1 MASFPQPCG
10 QDAYRDGISAVAA
23 LSRQGLD
30 AQGTVVI
37 LHSAGAV
44 VTPAVAQCLGA
55 WNRTW
60 IPAVGQDGFIL
71 VRTNEH
77 AELRLLPS
85 QNREPLSGLG
95 MEPGDGQKKAGGTSQ
110 VNRL

>member
-10 QDAYRDGISAVAA
+10 QDAYRDGTLAVTA

-30 AQGTVVI
+30 ARGIGAI

-55 WNRTW
+55 WRHDMQEAARAPL
-60 IPAVGQDGFIL
+60 PASAKHRWDACAVAL
-71 VRTNEH
+71 T
-77 AELRLLPS
+77 LWT
-85 QNREPLSGLG
+85 
-95 MEPGDGQKKAGGTSQ
+95 GT
-110 VNRL
+110 